1 MNHPAPDPPSRE
13 SRSRLP
19 HHLGASLLVLLLA
32 GCQTSAPPE
41 FGMVDWF
48 VANGTGNAMTLT
60 IYDKVCGRN
69 HYRVRIA
76 RSSETRMS
84 TCANEAGNAEIR
96 YSRTAGYSVSANP
109 IRHDVISSNQ
119 SLLVD

>member
-1 MNHPAPDPPSRE
+1 MNHPAPDPPSR
-13 SRSRLP
+13 SVIRPL
-19 HHLGASLLVLLLA
+19 HHLSAALLVLLLA
-32 GCQTSAPPE
+32 GCQTSTPPE
-41 FGMVDWF
+41 FGMVDWY

-69 HYRVRIA
+69 HYRVRIP

-84 TCANEAGNAEIR
+84 TCANEAGDAEIR